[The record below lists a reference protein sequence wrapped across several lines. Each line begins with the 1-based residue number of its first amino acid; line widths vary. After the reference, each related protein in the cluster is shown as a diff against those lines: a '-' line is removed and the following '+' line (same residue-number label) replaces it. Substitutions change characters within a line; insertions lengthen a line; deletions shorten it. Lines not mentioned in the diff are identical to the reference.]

1 MADLTTYQFYTGT
14 YYGDSV
20 SEADFPKWLSR
31 ATDELNFLT
40 NGNITED
47 ALTEFNTEVQKAVCA
62 LMDVLFKVDK
72 LSNASDAG
80 TDEANIKSKSSG
92 SESISY
98 GSVDSAYRLAVGDV
112 KAKRSLEFEAI
123 RPYLTNTGL
132 LYWGI

>member
-20 SEADFPKWLSR
+20 SETDFPKWLSR

-47 ALTEFNTEVQKAVCA
+47 AQTEFSTEIQKAVCV
-62 LMDVLFKVDK
+62 LVDVLYKVDTLGK
-72 LSNASDAG
+72 AADSG
-80 TDEANIKSKSSG
+80 TDESNIKSKTSG
-92 SESISY
+92 SESVTY
-98 GSVDSAYRLAVGDV
+98 GAIDSAYKKAVSDV
-112 KAKRSLEFEAI
+112 KAKRSLEWDAI
-123 RPYLTNTGL
+123 LPYLSNTGL